1 MQLTP
6 PSATNGLL
14 TWERDHV
21 KSRSALAES
30 TTQGIPQMRV
40 PSNHGMLTHG
50 PFADRLASLCLGVK
64 SIKRDEL
71 ICSQGEKLACLYLVK
86 QGEVLLTRLSP
97 DGREAVLAV
106 LGPGEFFGETALLNG
121 MTATFNAYSLQQTT
135 LLMLS
140 HQRFRLLLDNPST
153 CRLLLEALAH
163 RCDDAWSQIEAMGCT
178 RAEDKVRAVLSW
190 LTRRIGVK
198 TSDGVRIALN
208 QSQLAQ
214 MIGSTRETLNR
225 QLSALRKIGILVVKG
240 PKRRE
245 VLYVLKPEAL
255 GAQ

>member
-1 MQLTP
+1 M
-6 PSATNGLL
+6 
-14 TWERDHV
+14 EYHV

-30 TTQGIPQMRV
+30 TTQSIPAIPEASGR
-40 PSNHGMLTHG
+40 GMLTQN
-50 PFADRLASLCLGVK
+50 PFTEKLASFCLGVK
-64 SIKRDEL
+64 SVKRDEL
-71 ICSQGEKLACLYLVK
+71 ICSQGERMGCLYLVK

-121 MTATFNAYSLQQTT
+121 MTATFNAYSLQPTT

-140 HQRFRLLLDNPST
+140 HQRFKLLLENPST
-153 CRLLLEALAH
+153 CRVLLEALAH
-163 RCDDAWSQIEAMGCT
+163 RCDDAWAQIEAMGCT

-198 TSDGVRIALN
+198 TGEGVRIALN

-225 QLSALRKIGILVVKG
+225 QLSALRKLGILAVRG
-240 PKRRE
+240 PKRHE

>member
-1 MQLTP
+1 M
-6 PSATNGLL
+6 
-14 TWERDHV
+14 
-21 KSRSALAES
+21 KSRSALAEN
-30 TTQGIPQMRV
+30 TNQGIPPIRV
-40 PSNHGMLTHG
+40 PSSNRTLSHG
-50 PFADRLASLCLGVK
+50 PFADQLASLCLGVK
-64 SIKRDEL
+64 SVKRDEL
-71 ICSQGEKLACLYLVK
+71 ICSQGETMGCLYLVK

-97 DGREAVLAV
+97 DGRESVLAV

-121 MTATFNAYSLQQTT
+121 MTATFNAYSLHQST

-140 HQRFRLLLDNPST
+140 HQRFRLLLENPAT
-153 CRLLLEALAH
+153 CRGLLEALAH
-163 RCDDAWSQIEAMGCT
+163 RCDDAWAQIEAMGCT

-198 TSDGVRIALN
+198 TSEGVRIALN

-225 QLSALRKIGILVVKG
+225 QLSALRKLGVLAVRG
-240 PKRRE
+240 PKRHE

-255 GAQ
+255 GAH

>member
-1 MQLTP
+1 V
-6 PSATNGLL
+6 G
-14 TWERDHV
+14 DHV

-30 TTQGIPQMRV
+30 TAQGIQQVRT
-40 PSNHGMLTHG
+40 PSNHGASTHG
-50 PFADRLASLCLGVK
+50 PFADRLASLCLGVR
-64 SIKRDEL
+64 SVKRDEL
-71 ICSQGEKLACLYLVK
+71 ICGQGEVLGCLYLVK

-121 MTATFNAYSLQQTT
+121 RTATFNAYSLQQTT

-140 HQRFRLLLDNPST
+140 HQRFRLLLENPDT
-153 CRLLLEALAH
+153 CRGLLEALAH
-163 RCDDAWSQIEAMGCT
+163 RCDDAWAQIEAMGCT

-190 LTRRIGVK
+190 LTRRIGVR
-198 TSDGVRIALN
+198 TSEGVRIALN

-225 QLSALRKIGILVVKG
+225 QLSALRKIGVLAVRG
-240 PKRRE
+240 PKRHE